1 MEALRYN
8 PAFMEAAGKMEDK
21 SSIQGH
27 VALVTAGAV
36 GIGEAIAE
44 RLAHE
49 GARVVLLDLDQ
60 TQGEAAAQRIRE
72 AGGEARFVNTDATSA
87 SEVKAAVAEAL
98 HEWAR
103 IDILVNC
110 AGGFVENPLI
120 EDLDE
125 AQWRRA
131 VDLNLKSAYLCARE
145 VMPVMKKRRYGRI
158 VSISSQSGRDSVIE
172 TGLAYSAAKAGLF
185 GFGRRL
191 AVEVAPHGVTVNTVA
206 PGVVLTPR
214 TAVVHKD
221 RLSEIIAKIPAGRV
235 ADAADIADAVWYLAR
250 PEARYV
256 TGVTLDVN
264 GGRYVH

>member
-1 MEALRYN
+1 
-8 PAFMEAAGKMEDK
+8 MEDK

-44 RLAHE
+44 RLAYE
-49 GARVVLLDLDQ
+49 GARVALLDLDDAL
-60 TQGEAAAQRIRE
+60 GEAAARRIND
-72 AGGEARFVNTDATSA
+72 AGGEARFINTDATSA
-87 SEVKAAVAEAL
+87 NEVKAAAEETL
-98 HEWAR
+98 VTWGR
-103 IDILVNC
+103 LDILVNC
-110 AGGFVENPLI
+110 AGGFVENPAI
-120 EDLDE
+120 EELDE
-125 AQWRRA
+125 AQWRRV
-131 VDLNLKSAYLCARE
+131 VDLNLKSAYLCARAAT
-145 VMPVMKKRRYGRI
+145 PFMKKAGYGRI
-158 VSISSQSGRDSVIE
+158 VNISSQSGRDAVVE

-185 GFGRRL
+185 GFCRRL
-191 AVEVAPHGVTVNTVA
+191 AVEVAPHGITVNTVA

-221 RLSEIIAKIPAGRV
+221 RLPEIISKIPVGRV

>member
-1 MEALRYN
+1 MAEEME
-8 PAFMEAAGKMEDK
+8 GK

-36 GIGEAIAE
+36 GIGEAIAG

-49 GARVVLLDLDQ
+49 GARVALLDLDQ
-60 TQGEAAAQRIRE
+60 AQGEATERRICDE
-72 AGGEARFVNTDATSA
+72 GGEARFINTDATSA
-87 SEVKAAVAEAL
+87 NEIKAAVEEAL
-98 HEWAR
+98 VTWGR
-103 IDILVNC
+103 LDILVNC
-110 AGGFVENPLI
+110 AGGFVENPAI
-120 EDLDE
+120 EELEE
-125 AQWRRA
+125 AQWRRV

-145 VMPVMKKRRYGRI
+145 AVPFMKKAGYGRVVNI
-158 VSISSQSGRDSVIE
+158 ASQSGRDAIIE

-185 GFGRRL
+185 GFCRRL

-206 PGVVLTPR
+206 PGVVITPR
-214 TAVVHKD
+214 TGVLHKD
-221 RLSEIIAKIPAGRV
+221 RLPEILSKIPAGRL

>member
-8 PAFMEAAGKMEDK
+8 PALMEAASKMEDK

-98 HEWAR
+98 HEWSR

>member
-1 MEALRYN
+1 MADEME
-8 PAFMEAAGKMEDK
+8 GK

-44 RLAHE
+44 RLAFE
-49 GARVVLLDLDQ
+49 GARVALLDLDR
-60 TQGEAAAQRIRE
+60 TLGEATAQRIRD
-72 AGGEARFVNTDATSA
+72 AGGEARFINTDATSA
-87 SEVKAAVAEAL
+87 SEIKAAVAETL
-98 HEWAR
+98 NEWAR
-103 IDILVNC
+103 IDVLVNC

-125 AQWRRA
+125 AQWHRV
-131 VDLNLKSAYLCARE
+131 VDLNLKSAYMCARE
-145 VMPVMKKRRYGRI
+145 VTPVMKKRRYGRI
-158 VSISSQSGRDSVIE
+158 VNISSQSGRDSIIE

-191 AVEVAPHGVTVNTVA
+191 AVELAPHGVTVNTVA
-206 PGVVLTPR
+206 PGVVITPR
-214 TAVVHKD
+214 TAVLHKD
-221 RLSEIIAKIPAGRV
+221 RLPEIVSKIPVRRL
-235 ADAADIADAVWYLAR
+235 ADAADIADGVWYLAR

-256 TGVTLDVN
+256 TGVVLDVN

>member
-1 MEALRYN
+1 MAEEMEN
-8 PAFMEAAGKMEDK
+8 T

-36 GIGEAIAE
+36 GIGEAIVE

-49 GARVVLLDLDQ
+49 GARIALLDLDEA
-60 TQGEAAAQRIRE
+60 QGESSARRIQDE
-72 AGGEARFVNTDATSA
+72 GGEARFINTDATSA
-87 SEVKAAVAEAL
+87 NEIEAAVEETL
-98 HEWAR
+98 VTWGR

-110 AGGFVENPLI
+110 AGGFVENPAI
-120 EDLDE
+120 EDLE
-125 AQWRRA
+125 EGQWRRV
-131 VDLNLKSAYLCARE
+131 VDLNLKSAYLCSRA
-145 VMPVMKKRRYGRI
+145 VVPFMKKAGYGRI
-158 VSISSQSGRDSVIE
+158 VNIASQSGRDAIIE
-172 TGLAYSAAKAGLF
+172 TGLAYSAAKAGLV
-185 GFGRRL
+185 GFCRRL

-206 PGVVLTPR
+206 PGVVITPR
-214 TAVVHKD
+214 TGVLHKE
-221 RLSEIIAKIPAGRV
+221 RLPEILSKIPAGRL

>member
-1 MEALRYN
+1 ME
-8 PAFMEAAGKMEDK
+8 GK
-21 SSIQGH
+21 SSIQEH

-60 TQGEAAAQRIRE
+60 TQGEAAAQRICD

-125 AQWRRA
+125 AQWRRV

-158 VSISSQSGRDSVIE
+158 VNISSQSGRDSIIE

-191 AVEVAPHGVTVNTVA
+191 AVEAAPHGVTVNTVA
-206 PGVVLTPR
+206 PGVVITPR
-214 TAVVHKD
+214 TAVLHKD
-221 RLSEIIAKIPAGRV
+221 RLPEIVSKIPARRL

>member
-1 MEALRYN
+1 MEN
-8 PAFMEAAGKMEDK
+8 K

-36 GIGEAIAE
+36 GIGEATAE
-44 RLAHE
+44 RLAYE
-49 GARVVLLDLDQ
+49 GARVALLDLDEAK
-60 TQGEAAAQRIRE
+60 GEDAARRIQAE
-72 AGGEARFVNTDATSA
+72 GGEARFINTDATS
-87 SEVKAAVAEAL
+87 SNEIKAAVETAL
-98 HEWAR
+98 HAWGR

-110 AGGFVENPLI
+110 AGGFVENPAI

-125 AQWRRA
+125 AQWRRV
-131 VDLNLKSAYLCARE
+131 VDLNLKSVFLCSRA
-145 VMPVMKKRRYGRI
+145 VMPFMKKARYGRI
-158 VSISSQSGRDSVIE
+158 VNIASQAGRDAVAE
-172 TGLAYSAAKAGLF
+172 TGLAYGAAKAGLF
-185 GFGRRL
+185 GFCRRL
-191 AVEVAPHGVTVNTVA
+191 SVEAAPHGVTVNTVA

-221 RLSEIIAKIPAGRV
+221 RIPEIVAKIPVGRV
-235 ADAADIADAVWYLAR
+235 ADAADIADAVWFLAR